1 MDSYKTSN
9 IYEIGEGSVGLFTIS
24 VHLIILLRFTYSIT
38 SEKEARITEN
48 MRNMGMNMFSHYMSW
63 LVWYGLTFFMTSI
76 PWVIIMKLSIF
87 PDVNL
92 FAVWFIY
99 LLPGFTMIALGFF
112 ISAFFTRAKPAVL
125 AALIAFF
132 ILEGSSIGQRSI
144 SNLSTF

>member
-1 MDSYKTSN
+1 M
-9 IYEIGEGSVGLFTIS
+9 GLFTIFI
-24 VHLIILLRFTYSIT
+24 HLIILLRFTYNIT

-48 MRNMGMNMFSHYMSW
+48 MRNMGMNMFAHYMSW
-63 LVWYGLTFFMTSI
+63 LIWYGFTFFLTSI
-76 PWVIIMKLSIF
+76 PWLIIMKLSIF

-99 LLPGFTMIALGFF
+99 LLPGLAMIALGFF

-132 ILEGSSIGQRSI
+132 ILYGASIGQDSI
-144 SNLSTF
+144 DNLNTF